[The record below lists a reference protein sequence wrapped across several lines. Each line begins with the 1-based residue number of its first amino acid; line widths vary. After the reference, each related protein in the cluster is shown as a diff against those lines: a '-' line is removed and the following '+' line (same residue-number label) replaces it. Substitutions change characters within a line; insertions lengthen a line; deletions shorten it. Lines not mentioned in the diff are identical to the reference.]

1 MSKKTI
7 QSIVVILSILIL
19 MAFLAVIYG
28 MYSKIS
34 ISEKKISN
42 IEVDFSI
49 NLKTDEKIKNIEV
62 INSNKL
68 LILIENKEDLIGLIY
83 DINENKIINKINR

>member
-1 MSKKTI
+1 
-7 QSIVVILSILIL
+7 

-83 DINENKIINKINR
+83 DINENKIITKINR

>member
-1 MSKKTI
+1 
-7 QSIVVILSILIL
+7 

>member
-1 MSKKTI
+1 MSKKII

-62 INSNKL
+62 INNNKL
-68 LILIENKEDLIGLIY
+68 LILIENKEVLIGLIY
-83 DINENKIINKINR
+83 DINENKIITKINR

>member
-1 MSKKTI
+1 MSKKII

-42 IEVDFSI
+42 IKVDFSI

-83 DINENKIINKINR
+83 DINENKIITKINR